1 MLACFKG
8 QTKHKPDGTCFGADL
23 NQKLNKMNKHAK
35 NTLDNSQ
42 QRKHIYDR
50 NIIVFNLQI
59 DFGS

>member
-23 NQKLNKMNKHAK
+23 NQKLNKMNKHTK

-42 QRKHIYDR
+42 QRR
-50 NIIVFNLQI
+50 NTRMTET
-59 DFGS
+59 